1 MEGREGLWWGQIKPG
16 TEMRVEILT
25 PLLPFPAF
33 PKILSL
39 SLSLPHCLPRYL
51 PAPESGPHASV
62 QGGERR
68 AEKNL
73 PVIAVRDPGPAGRSL
88 RTLCVYPGPAGR
100 SLRTLCLHCKEN
112 GLTGRADGGVGRRG
126 WDTRRESHGNVCT
139 TIHEIESRWDFA
151 VSLREL
157 KRGSVTT

>member
-88 RTLCVYPGPAGR
+88 RTLC
-100 SLRTLCLHCKEN
+100 LHCKEN

-139 TIHEIESRWDFA
+139 TIREIESRWDFA